1 MNTIKNL
8 LGGYMM
14 KAVQTNLAPAAI
26 GPYSQGIVVNNL
38 FYSSGQIPLTA
49 EGNMV
54 EGDIKRQTRQV
65 FQNLES
71 VLSAAGSTFNQVVK
85 ATVFIKDMNEFAA
98 VNEIYGEYFDTHKPA
113 RSCVEVAR
121 LPKDALIEIEVVAL
135 VK

>member
-1 MNTIKNL
+1 
-8 LGGYMM
+8 M